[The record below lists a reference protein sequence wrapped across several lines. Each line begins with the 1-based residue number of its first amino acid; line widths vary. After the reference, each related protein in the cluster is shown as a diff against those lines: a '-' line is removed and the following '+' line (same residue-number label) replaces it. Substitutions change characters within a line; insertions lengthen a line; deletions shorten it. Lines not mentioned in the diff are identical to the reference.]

1 MNIRT
6 DHSFWGGDTFKTLQ
20 AIADEWNMALMDDN
34 GNLNSKLLDEVLKQ
48 YGDLNDGMKDWLT
61 SAKQYSE
68 EYAQAMEQIE
78 DATKDVFDNL
88 ASDMTDQFIDNFL
101 AMGNAVDDLSGT
113 FANLGD
119 AILRSFLQSYI
130 LDEILGKYEEKAKSA
145 LTKYANK
152 EMTPEEYA
160 AWLDGFADTVQEES
174 ETLAPAINGMIE
186 AFKDRGLMN
195 IDEDTAN
202 SIGSGIKSITEDKA
216 NLLAS
221 YINAIRADV
230 SYIRMMQEKGWG
242 TIENLGGALPTL
254 QDYLAQIAA
263 TNYDTA
269 QATNRI
275 LSELQSVIGAPGTSG
290 MVVRVESA

>member
-1 MNIRT
+1 
-6 DHSFWGGDTFKTLQ
+6 
-20 AIADEWNMALMDDN
+20 
-34 GNLNSKLLDEVLKQ
+34 
-48 YGDLNDGMKDWLT
+48 MKDWLT
-61 SAKQYSE
+61 GAKQYSE

-78 DATKDVFDNL
+78 EATKDVFDNL
-88 ASDMTDQFIDNFL
+88 ASDMADQFIDNFL

-130 LDEILGKYEEKAKSA
+130 LDEILGKYEEQARGA
-145 LTKYANK
+145 LKKYSNN
-152 EMTPEEYA
+152 EMTPEKYA
-160 AWLDGFADTVQEES
+160 AWLDGFADSVQKES

-202 SIGSGIKSITEDKA
+202 SLGSGIKSITEDTA

-242 TIENLGGALPTL
+242 AVESLGGALPTL
-254 QDYLAQIAA
+254 QDYLAQCAGN
-263 TNYDTA
+263 TYDLA
-269 QATNRI
+269 VSNQAI

-290 MVVRVESA
+290 MVVRVETA

>member
-1 MNIRT
+1 
-6 DHSFWGGDTFKTLQ
+6 
-20 AIADEWNMALMDDN
+20 
-34 GNLNSKLLDEVLKQ
+34 
-48 YGDLNDGMKDWLT
+48 
-61 SAKQYSE
+61 
-68 EYAQAMEQIE
+68 
-78 DATKDVFDNL
+78 
-88 ASDMTDQFIDNFL
+88 
-101 AMGNAVDDLSGT
+101 
-113 FANLGD
+113 
-119 AILRSFLQSYI
+119 
-130 LDEILGKYEEKAKSA
+130 
-145 LTKYANK
+145 
-152 EMTPEEYA
+152 
-160 AWLDGFADTVQEES
+160 
-174 ETLAPAINGMIE
+174 
-186 AFKDRGLMN
+186 MN

-202 SIGSGIKSITEDKA
+202 SIGSGIKSITEDTA

-254 QDYLAQIAA
+254 QDYIAQIAA